1 MEWGSKVISHQN
13 AMPIVVV
20 TLQDDYLKKEVMLIS
35 SSAASAVAIQK
46 IRSKLG
52 THLRAALVLQR

>member
-46 IRSKLG
+46 I
-52 THLRAALVLQR
+52 